1 MYVLIYKDRVISGP
15 RDWNRAMFLGALE
28 DVGIRDVL
36 LPRVAVDNLPYIIN
50 EDARIAE
57 CRLEYPA
64 YNQKIEYAHG
74 PFWDFSDPVALGT
87 FQLVPHPIDVVR
99 DYLRGQA
106 AAERYQKEISG
117 VKITIQG
124 QEFQISTAR
133 EDREVY
139 AQTAAYL
146 ADGASVNW
154 KFGRVWLTINKTE
167 LQSIAAA
174 VAAHVQSAFSWES
187 AKVQE
192 IDSAATVEELDA
204 IVIKELPAQQ

>member
-15 RDWNRAMFLGALE
+15 RDWNRAMFSGALE

-36 LPRVAVDNLPYIIN
+36 LPRVAVEELPYIIN
-50 EDARIAE
+50 NDARIAE
-57 CRLEYPA
+57 CRLEYPP

-74 PFWDFSDPVALGT
+74 PFWDFSEPVAVGT
-87 FQLVPHPIDVVR
+87 FQLVPHPIDVIR

-106 AAERYQKEISG
+106 AIERYEKEVRGIK
-117 VKITIQG
+117 VTVQG
-124 QEFQISTAR
+124 QEFEISTAR
-133 EDREVY
+133 GDRDIY

-146 ADGASVNW
+146 ADDANVNW

-192 IDSAATVEELDA
+192 INSTATVEELDA
-204 IVIKELPAQQ
+204 IVIKEPPAQQ